1 MKKTVIV
8 GIVLLYWGFGL
19 LNGSDIH
26 LAVKKGE
33 LDTVKRLIQEKPDLL
48 NSLNNRNR
56 TPLDEACIRGRL
68 AVAKYLYELGAK
80 TAHHS
85 PVLQTVHGYAHP
97 KTKLDLVAYF
107 LLKDKT
113 QAQKPNDLGI
123 TPLHWAGN
131 EMAETIEMLLNC
143 GAEINAR
150 DKNGYT
156 ALHHY
161 TQWWRKDNSEL
172 LIRKGADIDAVDMN
186 GRTSLHWAAI
196 IGRAEKTA
204 LLLKYH
210 ANREIKDRF
219 GKTAIDYSI
228 KYAHRDV
235 YDLLNTN
242 GTSRGFKVADPLWS
256 KNISKSEAMIRY
268 LDGHGWLIRTEKH
281 LLIFDYE
288 DWQIKPSKPSLRNGW
303 LVPEQI
309 GDRNVLMFISNQRIY
324 QEKYANWGKQIK
336 RFKLINGSN
345 PKRKFW
351 KFDDVQIQF
360 LKANEGGF
368 AFLIRID
375 GLNIYHGGR
384 HWLSSDSRIAE
395 FKKAFSDIDG
405 RMDIA
410 IIPITFAAGLDSI
423 HMKGFGLTVEALSP
437 RLVIPSG
444 GAGTQKFMFTLAGKL
459 LMKSMPKIAVF
470 YAFERGATVQYP
482 M

>member
-131 EMAETIEMLLNC
+131 EMAETIELLLNC

-150 DKNGYT
+150 DKYGYT

-172 LIRKGADIDAVDMN
+172 LIRKGVDIDAVDMN

-204 LLLKYH
+204 LLL
-210 ANREIKDRF
+210 
-219 GKTAIDYSI
+219 
-228 KYAHRDV
+228 
-235 YDLLNTN
+235 
-242 GTSRGFKVADPLWS
+242 
-256 KNISKSEAMIRY
+256 
-268 LDGHGWLIRTEKH
+268 
-281 LLIFDYE
+281 
-288 DWQIKPSKPSLRNGW
+288 
-303 LVPEQI
+303 
-309 GDRNVLMFISNQRIY
+309 
-324 QEKYANWGKQIK
+324 
-336 RFKLINGSN
+336 
-345 PKRKFW
+345 
-351 KFDDVQIQF
+351 
-360 LKANEGGF
+360 
-368 AFLIRID
+368 
-375 GLNIYHGGR
+375 
-384 HWLSSDSRIAE
+384 
-395 FKKAFSDIDG
+395 
-405 RMDIA
+405 
-410 IIPITFAAGLDSI
+410 
-423 HMKGFGLTVEALSP
+423 
-437 RLVIPSG
+437 
-444 GAGTQKFMFTLAGKL
+444 
-459 LMKSMPKIAVF
+459 
-470 YAFERGATVQYP
+470 
-482 M
+482 